1 MKNAVKKYWAVA
13 LMFLTVTAVCL
24 LFSCRKSGMFIDEI
38 YTYGLSNSSYA
49 PYITDIKGGNA
60 LGQVITREEL
70 FDYVAITEG
79 EGFDFGSVYYNQAMD
94 VHPPLYYWIFNAVSS
109 LFPHSFSKW
118 TGLALDYVIYM
129 LALLCLYKLVMT
141 LFGNRDIACAGVI
154 LYGLSLLG
162 LSTMLMIRMYVLLT
176 MLSVLLAYW
185 IARLMQ
191 DFQPRLCPL
200 VGLTILAG
208 LMTQYYFVFYAFF
221 LCGAYVLYVLW
232 KKEYKK
238 LAWFIPWALGGALCL
253 LLVFPA
259 CIAQLSADK
268 LVSGGSAMENLTTF
282 SQYPQRLLYYFGE
295 VRHGLKAAILVTLA
309 ALAALVLLFRCVKKA
324 AGEKPLHWESLVIIL
339 PAFVTLPVVAILSPV
354 LDQRYVYNIVP
365 FFVVAVCLL
374 LYWLSLAL
382 PDGKQA
388 APVGKTVLLAIAV
401 LALWQARCEPPAYL
415 YPEYRD
421 YDALVEQHREEPC
434 VYFTDNYFSPMTQ
447 DLLQLLHFEDFY
459 VTDENGCRDMLD
471 YLGDREE
478 FVAYIDIS
486 EYWSSGYDPEEII
499 ANIRDNTDYQRA
511 ELLYRN
517 GLSATY
523 VIKK

>member
-1 MKNAVKKYWAVA
+1 MKDAVKKYWAVA
-13 LMFLTVTAVCL
+13 LMFVMVTAVCL

-109 LFPHSFSKW
+109 LFPNSFSKW

-129 LALLCLYKLVMT
+129 LALLCLYKLVKE
-141 LFGNRDIACAGVI
+141 LFGSRDIACAGVI

-176 MLSVLLAYW
+176 MLSLLLAYL
-185 IARLMQ
+185 IARLMR
-191 DFQPRLCPL
+191 DFSPRLCPL

-221 LCGAYVLYVLW
+221 LCGAYVLYVLG

-238 LAWFIPWALGGALCL
+238 LLWFVLWAMGGALCL
-253 LLVFPA
+253 LLAFPD
-259 CIAQLSADK
+259 CINQLSADK
-268 LVSGGSAMENLTTF
+268 LVSGGNAMENLSTF

-295 VRHGLKAAILVTLA
+295 VRHGLKAAILVTMASL
-309 ALAALVLLFRCVKKA
+309 LALVLLFRSVKKA
-324 AGEKPLHWESLVIIL
+324 AGEKPLRLESLVVIL

-354 LDQRYVYNIVP
+354 MDQRYVYNIVP

-382 PDGKQA
+382 EGGKRPA
-388 APVGKTVLLAIAV
+388 LVGKAVLLAIAA
-401 LALWQARCEPPAYL
+401 LALWQARCVPPAYL

-421 YDALVEQHREEPC
+421 YDALVEQHAGEPC

-459 VTDENGCRDMLD
+459 VTDADGYRDMLG
-471 YLGDREE
+471 YLGSSEE

-486 EYWSSGYDPEEII
+486 EYWASGYDPEEII
-499 ANIRDNTDYQRA
+499 KNIRENTDYDKA
-511 ELLYRN
+511 ELLYQN

-523 VIKK
+523 VIAK